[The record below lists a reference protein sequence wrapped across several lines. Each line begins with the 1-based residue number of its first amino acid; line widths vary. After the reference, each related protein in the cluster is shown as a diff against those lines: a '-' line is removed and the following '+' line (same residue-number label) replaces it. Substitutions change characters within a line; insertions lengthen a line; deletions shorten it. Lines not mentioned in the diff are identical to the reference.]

1 MRIKGLNLGFF
12 IVILAIVTFAFFDVL
27 TPYFSAIFWAAILA
41 VIFHP
46 LKSLLRR
53 KMGDRNGLASLAT
66 LLIICL
72 MVFTPLA
79 LITSSMVVEVNTVYT
94 KLQNNSAQFPA
105 VFADL
110 LQHLPSWARN
120 YLADNNLNNAQEIQQ
135 KLSGFALKGGQYMA
149 GSVFLIGKG
158 TFTFTV
164 GFGVMLYLLFFLLK
178 DGAWLVNLI
187 LEALPLS
194 TYVKHHL
201 LMKFAAVS
209 RATVKGTVVVA
220 VVQGVLGGIAFWITG
235 IDGSLLWGT
244 LMAFLSLIPAVG
256 SAIVWVPAT
265 IFFFAT
271 SAIWKALFLIGFFVV
286 VVGLVDNILRPLLVG
301 KDTKMPDYLILI
313 STLGGMEVYGI
324 NGFVIG
330 PLIAALFI
338 ACWNLLSG
346 RDNRENSE
354 EIDEEF
360 IEEGKT
366 REEEGKIRE

>member
-1 MRIKGLNLGFF
+1 MRVKGLNIGFF
-12 IVILAIVTFAFFDVL
+12 IVILAIVTIAFFDVL
-27 TPYFSAIFWAAILA
+27 SPYFSAILWAAILA
-41 VIFHP
+41 VIFAP
-46 LKSLLRR
+46 LKVLLRR
-53 KMGDRNGLASLAT
+53 KMGDRNGLASFVT

-72 MVFTPLA
+72 IVFTPLA
-79 LITSSMVVEVNTVYT
+79 IITSSLVVEVNTVYV
-94 KLQNNSAQFPA
+94 KLQGNSARLPV
-105 VFADL
+105 VFAEL
-110 LQHLPSWARN
+110 FQHLPGWAQR
-120 YLADNNLNNAQEIQQ
+120 YLADNDLNSSAQIQQ
-135 KLSGFALKGGQYMA
+135 KLSEFALKGGQYMA
-149 GSVFLIGKG
+149 GSVLLIGKG

-164 GFGVMLYLLFFLLK
+164 SFGVMLYLLFFLLK
-178 DGAWLVNLI
+178 DGAWLVGLI

-220 VVQGVLGGIAFWITG
+220 IVQGVLGGFAFWITD
-235 IDGSLLWGT
+235 IDGSLLWGA

-256 SAIVWVPAT
+256 SAIVWVPAA

-271 SAIWKALFLIGFFVV
+271 GALWKGLFLVGFFVV

-301 KDTKMPDYLILI
+301 KDTKMPDYMILI
-313 STLGGMEVYGI
+313 ATLGGMEIYGI

-346 RDNRENSE
+346 RDNRDNAE

-360 IEEGKT
+360 IEEGK
-366 REEEGKIRE
+366 IRE